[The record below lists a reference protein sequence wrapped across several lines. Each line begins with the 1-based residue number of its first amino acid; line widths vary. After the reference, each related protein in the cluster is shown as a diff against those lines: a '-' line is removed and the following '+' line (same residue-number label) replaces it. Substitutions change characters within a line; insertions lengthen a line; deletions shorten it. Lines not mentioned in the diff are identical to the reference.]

1 MMKTKTYNQKDYYKL
16 NQIVDELDTDNIKK
30 KYNIKNILKGYIDE
44 IHKEWKISNNFI
56 KPTNNLH
63 LMYELCSSYL
73 IQKEMYSNR
82 CDFHK
87 INNDMLH
94 EENERL
100 KNELAELKEKYKVE
114 KKPLF
119 NVLNLDYD

>member
-1 MMKTKTYNQKDYYKL
+1 MKTKTYNQKDYYKL

-44 IHKEWKISNNFI
+44 IHKEWKISNN
-56 KPTNNLH
+56 L
-63 LMYELCSSYL
+63 
-73 IQKEMYSNR
+73 YSNR

-119 NVLNLDYD
+119 NVLNLDYDLTD